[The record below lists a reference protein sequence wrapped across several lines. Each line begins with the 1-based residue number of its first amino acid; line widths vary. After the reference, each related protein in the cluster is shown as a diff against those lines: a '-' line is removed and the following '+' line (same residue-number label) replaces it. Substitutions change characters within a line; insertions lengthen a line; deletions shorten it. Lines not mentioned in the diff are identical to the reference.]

1 MANDAGYPQKIC
13 RNPQII
19 CGYSSA
25 IVYCNLYY
33 WKAIDKFGEFGMPI
47 YYQNTFIPDY
57 KISGGLTVYYIVKLA
72 IIIFSIFACLKL
84 DDVTVFKND
93 LAEYYLCSKGCKYD
107 TKFELEKFIK

>member
-1 MANDAGYPQKIC
+1 MIYTHTRRSYINGDFLYNDKI
-13 RNPQII
+13 NDSLSLLKTVQII

-72 IIIFSIFACLKL
+72 IIIFSIFACLK
-84 DDVTVFKND
+84 
-93 LAEYYLCSKGCKYD
+93 
-107 TKFELEKFIK
+107 